1 MADKK
6 HLEIVLK
13 GAETI
18 ATWRE
23 ENPEKSFD
31 LSDANLRRADLSR
44 ANLNRA
50 NLQNANLEWADLRW
64 ADLVGANLS
73 QARLVRADFHKA
85 DLNKANLRNADLT
98 MTNLEDANLSGA
110 IFDRAIFGYTR
121 LFNTDLSQ
129 AKGLENSEY
138 RNPSSADI
146 ETLDKSGSLPKA
158 FLEQLAH
165 KKAKAVVAGYQFE
178 REVAAIYRALGAKVE
193 VDVGLAG
200 SQIDMVL
207 KEQTSSGSDITVAV
221 ECKSTER
228 PVGVQSVVSFVS
240 VAQLLKQRGL
250 IDRAIVVAKSGFTRH
265 ARQAAK
271 EYTVELLEL
280 ADLQQR
286 VKGKQSAVQEAER
299 EFEQQQ
305 STRERDQKKRIF
317 VVMPFAKEFE
327 DVYFLGI
334 REVSESLGFIVE
346 RADDIEHNESILQI
360 ICAKISAADAIV
372 GDTTG
377 SNPNVFYEIGYAHA
391 LKCPTILIARKGSG
405 LPFDL
410 QGINHIMY
418 ETIVELRERL
428 KKRLESV
435 FSIQNA

>member
-1 MADKK
+1 M
-6 HLEIVLK
+6 
-13 GAETI
+13 
-18 ATWRE
+18 
-23 ENPEKSFD
+23 
-31 LSDANLRRADLSR
+31 
-44 ANLNRA
+44 
-50 NLQNANLEWADLRW
+50 
-64 ADLVGANLS
+64 
-73 QARLVRADFHKA
+73 
-85 DLNKANLRNADLT
+85 
-98 MTNLEDANLSGA
+98 
-110 IFDRAIFGYTR
+110 
-121 LFNTDLSQ
+121 
-129 AKGLENSEY
+129 
-138 RNPSSADI
+138 
-146 ETLDKSGSLPKA
+146 
-158 FLEQLAH
+158 
-165 KKAKAVVAGYQFE
+165 
-178 REVAAIYRALGAKVE
+178 
-193 VDVGLAG
+193 DVGLAG
-200 SQIDMVL
+200 SQIDMIL
-207 KEQTSSGSDITVAV
+207 KEKTSSGSDITVAV

-228 PVGVQSVVSFVS
+228 PVGVQAVVSFAS

-286 VKGKQSAVQEAER
+286 VEGKQSAVQEAER

-305 STRERDQKKRIF
+305 STRERDQEKRIF

-327 DVYFLGI
+327 DVYVLGI

-346 RADDIEHNESILQI
+346 RADDIEHNESILEI
-360 ICAKISAADAIV
+360 ICAKINAADAIV

>member
-1 MADKK
+1 MAEKE
-6 HLEIVLK
+6 HLEIALK

-31 LSDANLRRADLSR
+31 LSGANLRRADLSR

-73 QARLVRADFHKA
+73 QARLARADFHKA

-98 MTNLEDANLSGA
+98 MANLEDANLSGA

-178 REVAAIYRALGAKVE
+178 
-193 VDVGLAG
+193 
-200 SQIDMVL
+200 
-207 KEQTSSGSDITVAV
+207 
-221 ECKSTER
+221 
-228 PVGVQSVVSFVS
+228 
-240 VAQLLKQRGL
+240 
-250 IDRAIVVAKSGFTRH
+250 
-265 ARQAAK
+265 
-271 EYTVELLEL
+271 
-280 ADLQQR
+280 
-286 VKGKQSAVQEAER
+286 
-299 EFEQQQ
+299 
-305 STRERDQKKRIF
+305 
-317 VVMPFAKEFE
+317 
-327 DVYFLGI
+327 
-334 REVSESLGFIVE
+334 
-346 RADDIEHNESILQI
+346 
-360 ICAKISAADAIV
+360 
-372 GDTTG
+372 
-377 SNPNVFYEIGYAHA
+377 
-391 LKCPTILIARKGSG
+391 
-405 LPFDL
+405 
-410 QGINHIMY
+410 
-418 ETIVELRERL
+418 
-428 KKRLESV
+428 
-435 FSIQNA
+435 